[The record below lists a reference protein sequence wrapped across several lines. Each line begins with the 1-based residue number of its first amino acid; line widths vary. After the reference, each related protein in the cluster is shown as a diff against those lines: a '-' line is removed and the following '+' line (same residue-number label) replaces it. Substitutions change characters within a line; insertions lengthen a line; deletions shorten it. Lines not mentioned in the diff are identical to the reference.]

1 MDNNFNFINDGFNND
16 LRPPTTDSQTENP
29 NVNYNASHSYNNN
42 NSYPTMNDNVSLAS
56 YTNTSANATASS
68 QSYPTT
74 SSDPPPSSQSY
85 PTTSSDP
92 PPQYTQQQTNVEN
105 NIQQQFFDTTQPI
118 TQNVPHFVQNNSSP
132 SNASQINYSEIFTFE
147 IPGIKIIIIPTFPP
161 MINSSQPNHSGIF
174 TFDIPGSKVIIIT
187 LTFQ

>member
-16 LRPPTTDSQTENP
+16 LRPPTTDSQAENP

-42 NSYPTMNDNVSLAS
+42 NSYPMMNDNVSSAS
-56 YTNTSANATASS
+56 YTNTYGNVTMSS
-68 QSYPTT
+68 QYYPTS
-74 SSDPPPSSQSY
+74 SSDR
-85 PTTSSDP
+85 

-118 TQNVPHFVQNNSSP
+118 TQNVPHFVQNNPSP
-132 SNASQINYSEIFTFE
+132 FNASQINHSEIFTFE
-147 IPGIKIIIIPTFPP
+147 IPGIKIIVIPTFPP
-161 MINSSQPNHSGIF
+161 IINSSQPNHSEIF